1 MCVNYLAHA
10 YLSFQEPGI
19 LTGNMISDFVKGK
32 SQYAY
37 PEIIQKGIQLHRLI
51 DEFTDFHPA
60 TTMAKKIF
68 HAQYR
73 LYSGA
78 FVDVVYDHFLACDT
92 KQYLNYNGL
101 EKFSLLVYTLL
112 ERDVAFF
119 PLRFQR
125 MFPYMNTQN
134 WLYNYRLKDGIRKS
148 FEGLA
153 YRAAYLNESAVA
165 YELFNQHYDE
175 LKTCYEAFF
184 PEVKKFAAS
193 SLSNLLPD

>member
-1 MCVNYLAHA
+1 MNYLAHA
-10 YLSFQEPGI
+10 FLSFQEQGI

-32 SQYAY
+32 RQYDY
-37 PEIIQKGIQLHRLI
+37 PHHIQKGIQLHRYI
-51 DEFTDFHPA
+51 DTFTDCHAA
-60 TTMAKKIF
+60 TAKAKSF
-68 HAQYR
+68 FRKDYR

-78 FVDVVYDHFLACDT
+78 FVDVVYDHFLACDAL
-92 KQYLNYNGL
+92 QYIKYDGL
-101 EKFSLLVYTLL
+101 ENFTISVYASL
-112 ERDVAFF
+112 EKDFEFF
-119 PLRFQR
+119 PAGFQR
-125 MFPYMNTQN
+125 IFPYMKTQN
-134 WLYNYRLKDGIRKS
+134 WLYNYRLRDGIRRG

-184 PEVKKFAAS
+184 PEVKKFAVS